1 MLIVLIFVQFYFG
14 NLAVR
19 WSGESNLT
27 LEGLDL
33 LLCSHATVTWVL
45 GFLISANGTSI
56 LAFAWWLRALIL
68 YSQTVDLDPAL
79 VPPRIAVWAGQVTS
93 RLWFAPSSVGDA
105 NTTDL

>member
-45 GFLISANGTSI
+45 GFLICKWDINFG
-56 LAFAWWLRALIL
+56 FAWWLRALIL
-68 YSQTVDLDPAL
+68 YSQTVGL
-79 VPPRIAVWAGQVTS
+79 RSW
-93 RLWFAPSSVGDA
+93 LWCPHV
-105 NTTDL
+105 